1 MCVYS
6 LVDAHVIVD
15 INGWFASDGGLSSVG
30 PLRLVDS
37 RGVVGAG
44 VSGVVAGERL
54 GAGGVLVL
62 DVAASGVVP
71 GSGVGAVS
79 LNVTVTD
86 PVAAGFVTVYPCGVL
101 PGSSSVNYGPSQ
113 TVANA
118 VVSPVSAAGEV
129 CVYSLVD
136 AHVIVDINAWFAD

>member
-1 MCVYS
+1 M
-6 LVDAHVIVD
+6 
-15 INGWFASDGGLSSVG
+15 
-30 PLRLVDS
+30 VDS
-37 RGVVGAG
+37 REAPGAG

-62 DVAASGVVP
+62 DVSASGVVP

-86 PVAAGFVTVYPCGVL
+86 PVAAGFVTVFPCGAL
-101 PGSSSVNYGPSQ
+101 PGSSSVNFGASQ